1 MRLSIDVQDLANLFK
16 HTAQNIQDTDTAAA
30 ILDLITRDIAVHE
43 GVSYEV
49 IFDALQR
56 AQ

>member
-1 MRLSIDVQDLANLFK
+1 MRLSIDAQDLANLFR
-16 HTAQNIQDTDTAAA
+16 HAAQNIQDADTAAA
-30 ILDLITRDIAVHE
+30 LLDLITRDIAVHE

-56 AQ
+56 TQ

>member
-1 MRLSIDVQDLANLFK
+1 MRLSIDAQDLANLFR
-16 HTAQNIQDTDTAAA
+16 HAAQNIQDADTAAA

-49 IFDALQR
+49 IFDALQST
-56 AQ
+56 Q